1 MSEELKHKIYSAT
14 DCISEQTLFDYIDN
28 KLNAKEQHLV
38 EKHLL
43 DCDLCSD
50 ALEGLELLKDR
61 NRITTINLKINERII
76 SIPKKENKIIF
87 FNFKTI
93 TSIAAAVALLIGG
106 VFLFNQFASKEMKES
121 DVAELKKESPPPP
134 PPVTINDAVSA
145 TISDSAH
152 LKQAESITTKNTT
165 IQFETTKKTQQQ
177 IAITEEQKP
186 DTYYK
191 NSISSSEG
199 TSAKTGIKT
208 GDAITQTDENKE
220 TNIPVE
226 TSAQKSG
233 LLEKEKDMAIDETK
247 KAEEKNENTNVTSL
261 AQTPAPAQKKADDY
275 SVADKK
281 TEKTSKNN
289 RYQSDTKGKDKAAK
303 EPAYGAVAG
312 NAGYATQD
320 IIADQENS
328 KTAQARAETNQ
339 NSIADSTII
348 FRNGEPR
355 FPGGNDSLMIFIKK
369 NFVYPTNNFKWNSSM
384 GTKIIV
390 EFTIDT
396 KGNVLDPKIKQGI
409 NPELNEKAIE
419 LVKKMPKWIPVSKP
433 VKYVLP
439 IRLDFK

>member
-14 DCISEQTLFDYIDN
+14 DCISEQTMFDYIDN
-28 KLNAKEQHLV
+28 KLNAKEQHIV

-50 ALEGLELLKDR
+50 ALEGIELLKDR

-134 PPVTINDAVSA
+134 PPVTINDAVSG
-145 TISDSAH
+145 TVSDSKS
-152 LKQAESITTKNTT
+152 LKQPESITTKNTA
-165 IQFETTKKTQQQ
+165 IQFETTSKTQQQ
-177 IAITEEQKP
+177 IALAEEQKP
-186 DTYYK
+186 DSYYK

-199 TSAKTGIKT
+199 VPVNTAKTGN
-208 GDAITQTDENKE
+208 AITQTDENME
-220 TNIPVE
+220 INIPAESSNSKVD
-226 TSAQKSG
+226 
-233 LLEKEKDMAIDETK
+233 LLEREKDLTIDETK
-247 KAEEKNENTNVTSL
+247 KAEEKNENTNVTSF
-261 AQTPAPAQKKADDY
+261 AQAPTPAQKNADDY

-281 TEKTSKNN
+281 TEKVSKNN

-303 EPAYGAVAG
+303 EPAYGVVAG

-320 IIADQENS
+320 VIADQENS
-328 KTAQARAETNQ
+328 KAVQTRAESNQ
-339 NSIADSTII
+339 NLIADSTIV
-348 FRNGEPR
+348 FRNGEPQ
-355 FPGGNDSLMIFIKK
+355 FPGGSDSLTAFIKK

-384 GTKIIV
+384 GTKIVV

-396 KGNVLDPKIKQGI
+396 KGNILDPKIKQGI
-409 NPELNEKAIE
+409 NTELNEKAIE
-419 LVKKMPKWIPVSKP
+419 MVKKMPKWIPVSKP

-439 IRLDFK
+439 IRLDLK